1 MVGIKKTLEKQDV
14 PIKNLATD
22 TIHYKHKPEHER
34 PLMFTKIKE
43 KSKNDDD
50 EAFR

>member
-1 MVGIKKTLEKQDV
+1 MVGIKKTLEKQDE

-22 TIHYKHKPEHER
+22 TFHYKNKPEHEG

-43 KSKNDDD
+43 KSKYDDD